1 MAPATACTCTNDLA
15 CNSFRMAQVATT
27 VNIDDVAYKVRD
39 FAHISNG
46 VNHVW
51 NGNCA
56 SYETHATQNM
66 PAIHHLPGQNKWG
79 DKCAYITPGQSSVLT
94 NGNNACG
101 SFAPAGWARICC
113 CARTGKNG
121 GGTGASR
128 AEDCPV
134 QQSDCPSGTTYAHGF
149 CGAAT
154 NAPTT
159 APTQVPSS
167 VPTSAS
173 TAPTSAP
180 TSSPTTSAPIVPP
193 VNGGYTAWAACS
205 VACGGGTETRLCSN
219 PAPVGTGADCSG
231 LGVASRECNPTA
243 CTGAPTTAPSN
254 APTTVPTNAPSNA
267 PTTVPTTAPVT
278 FAPTTAPIV
287 VSANSAAAKGTEA
300 NAGAT
305 VGIVFG
311 IIGGLLVLA
320 IVAAAVAVI
329 VFILFKKQIDA
340 KKKGDDDDESAVDL
354 SLEMG
359 SMASASPPASFDG
372 KLQKQA
378 SRFIGGNPMSA
389 KKDFGI
395 GGIDAEIKAEARE
408 IVAASGI
415 ITGAAACASVMGSN
429 PMKQAADF
437 GIGGGSLHSS
447 DSLSLSGDEDI
458 EAPPAVQQQQQQQQA
473 TTEKKSRPVSM
484 RADVDG
490 TKYSK
495 EQFLAHYG
503 GSEGEWNQAKRTSEG
518 GDDEDNE
525 EAKKAAR
532 PVSMRTSMVREE
544 SFANALAGF
553 GDDEDDGDQVVA
565 AESLAPVVEEEEPLF
580 APPPAPPAAA
590 ATASGETMF
599 SFGGEDD
606 GFVGDEEEPMFAPPP
621 APPAAVA
628 REEVMF

>member
-1 MAPATACTCTNDLA
+1 
-15 CNSFRMAQVATT
+15 
-27 VNIDDVAYKVRD
+27 
-39 FAHISNG
+39 
-46 VNHVW
+46 
-51 NGNCA
+51 
-56 SYETHATQNM
+56 
-66 PAIHHLPGQNKWG
+66 
-79 DKCAYITPGQSSVLT
+79 
-94 NGNNACG
+94 
-101 SFAPAGWARICC
+101 
-113 CARTGKNG
+113 
-121 GGTGASR
+121 
-128 AEDCPV
+128 
-134 QQSDCPSGTTYAHGF
+134 
-149 CGAAT
+149 
-154 NAPTT
+154 
-159 APTQVPSS
+159 
-167 VPTSAS
+167 
-173 TAPTSAP
+173 
-180 TSSPTTSAPIVPP
+180 
-193 VNGGYTAWAACS
+193 
-205 VACGGGTETRLCSN
+205 
-219 PAPVGTGADCSG
+219 
-231 LGVASRECNPTA
+231 
-243 CTGAPTTAPSN
+243 
-254 APTTVPTNAPSNA
+254 
-267 PTTVPTTAPVT
+267 
-278 FAPTTAPIV
+278 
-287 VSANSAAAKGTEA
+287 
-300 NAGAT
+300 
-305 VGIVFG
+305 
-311 IIGGLLVLA
+311 
-320 IVAAAVAVI
+320 
-329 VFILFKKQIDA
+329 
-340 KKKGDDDDESAVDL
+340 
-354 SLEMG
+354 
-359 SMASASPPASFDG
+359 
-372 KLQKQA
+372 
-378 SRFIGGNPMSA
+378 
-389 KKDFGI
+389 
-395 GGIDAEIKAEARE
+395 
-408 IVAASGI
+408 
-415 ITGAAACASVMGSN
+415 MGSN